1 MIRSRGSFGGI
12 ARTLGRRAR
21 VLFVAASVAATL
33 GSGCRRERAPAP
45 APAASE
51 NIKRGDVVVFEVTA
65 AEFRE
70 GRVLEAASG
79 RLRIEPAEG
88 GDSLWTT
95 SSDVYALDDAR
106 EPARGDFAICSSAPR
121 VWSSCRVRSSD
132 AVRFEVELPDE
143 RKLSLGA
150 PAVLAARPVT
160 VLNIK
165 RHFER
170 VAERRHFSESFGRAG
185 EPKRPPSWVPGP
197 HARVIARLEGKWYQA
212 KIHEYDDEVPRVR
225 LPLDERITELRLED
239 LAPDLPYDT
248 TAVKRGDFVLIR
260 PTGPAEP
267 FRAAEVRSLG
277 DKEFRVA
284 DRDGN
289 VRTVSARDVVPLG
302 AASP

>member
-1 MIRSRGSFGGI
+1 MIRSRGFYGGI
-12 ARTLGRRAR
+12 ARTLGPRAR
-21 VLFVAASVAATL
+21 ALSIAMLVATTL

-51 NIKRGDVVVFEVTA
+51 SIKRGDAVVFEVTA

-95 SSDVYALDDAR
+95 SSDVYSLDDSH
-106 EPARGDFAICSSAPR
+106 EPVPGDFAICNTAPR
-121 VWSSCRVRSSD
+121 VWSSCRLRSSD
-132 AVRFEVELPDE
+132 ALHFEVELPDE
-143 RKLSLGA
+143 RKLSLGP
-150 PAVLAARPVT
+150 PAILAARPVT

-170 VAERRHFSESFGRAG
+170 VAERRHFSESFARAG

-197 HARVIARLEGKWYQA
+197 HARVMARLEGKWYQA

-225 LPLDERITELRLED
+225 LPLDDRITELRLDD

-248 TAVKRGDFVLIR
+248 SAVKRGDFVLIR
-260 PTGPAEP
+260 PAGPAEP

-284 DRDGN
+284 DGDGS
-289 VRTVSARDVVPLG
+289 VKTVSARDVVPLG
-302 AASP
+302 AVSP